1 MKEPISASGKGM
13 LVARTLAGSWRRAG
27 RDSFQLS
34 QAELDEVTPLLY
46 GSGGAALG
54 WWRVRETELRS
65 SPSAEVLHQAYQLQV
80 LQSGIHEQKIQKVF
94 RLLRAESIEPI
105 LVKGWSAARFYPD
118 QALRP
123 YGDID
128 ICVQPNDFRA
138 AEIVLARPEA
148 NDCWVDLH
156 KRFEEIGERSV
167 EELLA
172 RSRLVD
178 LNDEKI
184 RILSPEDHLA
194 LLAIHLLK
202 HGAWRPLWLCDIGA
216 AVESVSSDFDWSLCL
231 GRNKKKASW
240 IICVIGLANLLL
252 DAEIDHLTFAKEARE
267 LPGWLVATVLK
278 QWNAPFSLN
287 QPPMSHPEPM
297 ANYLFQPRGLL
308 RALRKRWPD
317 PIMATVSVNGRFT
330 KFPRWPYQLGN
341 WGSRIGLFL
350 LRLPRLSRA
359 K

>member
-1 MKEPISASGKGM
+1 MKERMLASGKGS
-13 LVARTLAGSWRRAG
+13 LVARTLAGSWRIAG
-27 RDSFQLS
+27 RVSLQLS

-54 WWRVRETELRS
+54 WWRVREMELHS

-105 LVKGWSAARFYPD
+105 LVKGWSAALFYPD

-128 ICVQPNDFRA
+128 ICVQPKDFRA
-138 AEIVLARPEA
+138 AEIVLAHPEA
-148 NDCWVDLH
+148 ADCWVDLH
-156 KRFEEIGERSV
+156 KRFEELGERSV
-167 EELLA
+167 EDLLS

-178 LNDEKI
+178 LNDDKI
-184 RILSPEDHLA
+184 RILSLEDHVA

-252 DAEIDHLTFAKEARE
+252 DAKIDHLTFAKEARE
-267 LPGWLVATVLK
+267 LPDWLVATVLK

-297 ANYLFQPRGLL
+297 SNYLLHPRGLL
-308 RALRKRWPD
+308 RALGKRWPD
-317 PIMATVSVNGRFT
+317 PIIATVSVNGRFT
-330 KFPRWPYQLGN
+330 KFPRLPYQLGN
-341 WGSRIGLFL
+341 CGTRIAQFL
-350 LRLPRLSRA
+350 LRLPRLSSA

>member
-1 MKEPISASGKGM
+1 MKEPMSASDKGS

-27 RDSFQLS
+27 RAPLQLS

-65 SPSAEVLHQAYQLQV
+65 SPSAEVLHQAYQLQI

-94 RLLRAESIEPI
+94 SLLRAESIEPI
-105 LVKGWSAARFYPD
+105 LVKGWSASLFYPD

-128 ICVQPNDFRA
+128 ICVQPKDFRA

-148 NDCWVDLH
+148 KDCWVDLH

-167 EELLA
+167 EELLS

-178 LNDEKI
+178 LNGDKI
-184 RILSPEDHLA
+184 RILSLEDHLA

-216 AVESVSSDFDWSLCL
+216 AVESVSPDFDWNLCL
-231 GRNKKKASW
+231 GRNEKKASW
-240 IICVIGLANLLL
+240 VICSIGLANLLL
-252 DAEIDHLTFAKEARE
+252 GAEIDHLTFAKKARE
-267 LPGWLVATVLK
+267 LPGWLVANVLK
-278 QWNAPFSLN
+278 QWNAPFSIN
-287 QPPMSHPEPM
+287 QPPMNHPEPM
-297 ANYLFQPRGLL
+297 ANYLLRPRGLL
-308 RALRKRWPD
+308 RALRERWPD
-317 PIMATVSVNGRFT
+317 PIIATVSVNGRFT
-330 KFPRWPYQLGN
+330 EFPRLPYQLGN
-341 WGSRIGLFL
+341 WGARIARFL
-350 LRLPRLSRA
+350 LRLPHLSNV

>member
-1 MKEPISASGKGM
+1 MSASGKGG

-27 RDSFQLS
+27 GVSLQLS